1 MAPTAGSAQKSEMEE
16 ILDEWL
22 GPGDVPDPAR
32 QARWWTKD
40 SAFDAHLR
48 ERFGALL
55 ERAARGE
62 LDDWAETPR
71 GALAL
76 VILLDQFSRNVH
88 RGSARAFAQDTR
100 ALAITRR
107 ALERG
112 FDRALSPMHRVF
124 LLMPLMHSEDL
135 ADQRESVARFEALAA
150 GAEGEVGRA
159 LEQNAD
165 YARQHLAIVERFG
178 RYPHRNE
185 ILGRPSAPEEIEFLK
200 QPGSSF

>member
-1 MAPTAGSAQKSEMEE
+1 MDEL
-16 ILDEWL
+16 LDEWL
-22 GPGDVPDPAR
+22 GPGDVPDGAR

-40 SAFDAHLR
+40 PGFDAHLR

-55 ERAARGE
+55 ERGARGE
-62 LDDWAETPR
+62 LDHWAETPR

-76 VILLDQFSRNVH
+76 VILLDQLSRNVY
-88 RGSARAFAQDTR
+88 RGTARAFAQDAH
-100 ALAITRR
+100 ALALTRR

-112 FDRALSPMHRVF
+112 FDRELPPIHRVF

-135 ADQRESVARFEALAA
+135 GDQRESVARFEALAEGAA
-150 GAEGEVGRA
+150 GERAPA

-165 YARQHLAIVERFG
+165 YARQHLVIVERFG

-185 ILGRPSAPEEIEFLK
+185 ILGRPSTPEEIAFLK
-200 QPGSSF
+200 EPGSSF